1 MYAIVDI
8 AGQQMKVEKDEKIF
22 VHLLEGDA
30 GAPVHFNRVLLIDND
45 KDILVGDPL
54 LSDALITGKI
64 LSHVKGDKIK
74 VFKKKRRKGF
84 KVMKGHRQFFT
95 EVQIEEI
102 LEKGG
107 GKILKEIETKS
118 ETKKTVKTGK
128 ATKPEKAEKPEA
140 DARAVTKKVKPS
152 PVTDTEKASKAED
165 KLKKVTETP
174 ESKTKKTGVKATEK
188 KSSTTDKPSEGKAT
202 KSASAASGKTGTK
215 ATAKSKTSTAKKTPA
230 AKKTVTAK
238 KTAATKKS
246 DKKK

>member
-107 GKILKEIETKS
+107 GKILKEIVTKS

-152 PVTDTEKASKAED
+152 PVTDIEKASKAED
-165 KLKKVTETP
+165 KVKKVTATP
-174 ESKTKKTGVKATEK
+174 VSKTKTGVKATGE
-188 KSSTTDKPSEGKAT
+188 KSSTTGKPSEGKAT

-215 ATAKSKTSTAKKTPA
+215 TTAESKTSTAKKTSA
-230 AKKTVTAK
+230 VKKTVSAK

>member
-45 KDILVGDPL
+45 KDILVGNPL

-107 GKILKEIETKS
+107 EKILRDIQAKS
-118 ETKKTVKTGK
+118 GPKKVVKTGK
-128 ATKPEKAEKPEA
+128 AEKPEKTKKRETAT
-140 DARAVTKKVKPS
+140 RAVTKKPEPS
-152 PVTDTEKASKAED
+152 QDTDIDRALKGEEKV
-165 KLKKVTETP
+165 KKVTESS
-174 ESKTKKTGVKATEK
+174 ESKTKKIATKATGVKT
-188 KSSTTDKPSEGKAT
+188 SPTGKPSDGKAE
-202 KSASAASGKTGTK
+202 KPASPTPDKTGTK
-215 ATAKSKTSTAKKTPA
+215 ATVKPKTSPAKKAPVARKTTP
-230 AKKTVTAK
+230 
-238 KTAATKKS
+238 TKKS